1 MGKRKPS
8 SRIYSLTK
16 AAPLLGCTKQNLSK
30 MVKRGVLV
38 RSITRDARG
47 APKIADLELA
57 RRELAAGTDRSK
69 APGYVKA
76 RASAAGAPP
85 PAPPGAP
92 PDGLEEPLDLNL
104 GAETARK
111 MYWQAR
117 ESELKVRTRAGE
129 LVEAKKVTDQVF
141 GVFNRLRTRLL
152 GLPTRAKQ
160 QLPHLSP
167 QDVAMVDS
175 LVREALEELSLEV
188 SAETDQ
194 EVAVG

>member
-1 MGKRKPS
+1 M
-8 SRIYSLTK
+8 YSLGK
-16 AAPLLGCTKQNLSK
+16 AAPLLGCSKQNLSQ
-30 MVKRGVLV
+30 MVKRGVLEQSIV
-38 RSITRDARG
+38 RDERG
-47 APKIADLELA
+47 HPKIADLELA

-76 RASAAGAPP
+76 RAPAPSMPP
-85 PAPPGAP
+85 PPPSDPTAP
-92 PDGLEEPLDLNL
+92 PDGLEEPLNLNL
-104 GAETARK
+104 ADETARK

-188 SAETDQ
+188 SAEVDH
-194 EVAVG
+194 EEAVGA